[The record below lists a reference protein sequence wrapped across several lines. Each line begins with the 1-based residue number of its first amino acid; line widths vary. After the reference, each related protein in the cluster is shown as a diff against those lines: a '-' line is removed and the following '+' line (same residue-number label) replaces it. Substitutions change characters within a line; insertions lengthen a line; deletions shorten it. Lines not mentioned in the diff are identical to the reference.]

1 MMFRAEVEQKW
12 QAALANYQR
21 SQLSIA
27 EYCREHSITPASFY
41 RWRKKTSTDQRGRFL
56 PVVIE
61 VKSAP
66 VRLCFANDAMIEV
79 YDDSNPVALQLAVTV
94 LS

>member
-1 MMFRAEVEQKW
+1 MFRAEVEQKW

>member
-1 MMFRAEVEQKW
+1 MFRAEVEQKW

-66 VRLCFANDAMIEV
+66 VRLCFANDAMSEV

>member
-1 MMFRAEVEQKW
+1 MSRAEVKQKW
-12 QAALANYQR
+12 QATLADYQR

-27 EYCREHSITPASFY
+27 AYCREHSITPASFY

-56 PVVIE
+56 PVIIE

-66 VRLCFANDAMIEV
+66 VRVCFANGAMIEV
-79 YDDSNPVALQLAVTV
+79 HDDSNPVALQLAVTA

>member
-1 MMFRAEVEQKW
+1 MMFRAEVEQNW

>member
-1 MMFRAEVEQKW
+1 MFRAEVEQKW

-27 EYCREHSITPASFY
+27 EYCREHSITPASFN

>member
-1 MMFRAEVEQKW
+1 MFRAEVEQNW